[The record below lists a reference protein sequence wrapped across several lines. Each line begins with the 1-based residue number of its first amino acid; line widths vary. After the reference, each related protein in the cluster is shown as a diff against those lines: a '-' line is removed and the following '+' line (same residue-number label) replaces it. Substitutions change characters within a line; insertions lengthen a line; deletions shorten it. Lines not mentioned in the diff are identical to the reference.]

1 MVDTLYTYFGDY
13 LLGLFVE
20 WSLDTDSD
28 GYNLVKLT
36 MTQNLRS
43 KLHIYGYGSNTSGES
58 LTATYVDGGTIPSD
72 FDADTDT
79 NQYESRNNK
88 FIGYIGTGT
97 TNTALDALPLDV
109 YPDDADATTQTEI
122 YHFYLA
128 WQNPDATGAV
138 TYDGMEVKAYANVT
152 PP

>member
-1 MVDTLYTYFGDY
+1 VDTLYTYFGDY

-20 WSLDTDSD
+20 WSLGTDDD
-28 GYNLVKLT
+28 GSNKVNLT

-43 KLHIYGYGSNTSGES
+43 KLHIYGYGSITSAES
-58 LTATYVDGGTIPSD
+58 LTATYVDGATITSD

-79 NQYESRNNK
+79 NQYETRNNK
-88 FIGYIGTGT
+88 FIGYIGTDT
-97 TNTALDALPLDV
+97 TNTALDTRPTAIYPTDDV
-109 YPDDADATTQTEI
+109 AGQTEI

-138 TYDGMEVKAYANVT
+138 TYDGMEVKAYAHVT

>member
-20 WSLDTDSD
+20 WSLDTDDD
-28 GYNLVKLT
+28 GFNLVKLT

-43 KLHIYGYGSNTSGES
+43 KLHIYGYGSNTSAEVP
-58 LTATYVDGGTIPSD
+58 TATYVDGGTIPND
-72 FDADTDT
+72 FEADTDT
-79 NQYESRNNK
+79 NQYETRNNK

-97 TNTALDALPLDV
+97 TNTSLSALPTNIYPTDDV
-109 YPDDADATTQTEI
+109 AGQTEI

-128 WQNPDATGAV
+128 W
-138 TYDGMEVKAYANVT
+138 
-152 PP
+152 

>member
-20 WSLDTDSD
+20 WSLDTDDD
-28 GYNLVKLT
+28 GFNLVKLT

-43 KLHIYGYGSNTSGES
+43 KLHIYGYGSNTSAEVP
-58 LTATYVDGGTIPSD
+58 TATYVDGGTIPND
-72 FDADTDT
+72 FEADTDT
-79 NQYESRNNK
+79 NQYETRNNK

-97 TNTALDALPLDV
+97 TNTDLAVLPTNIF
-109 YPDDADATTQTEI
+109 PADADATGQTEV

-138 TYDGMEVKAYANVT
+138 TYDGMEVKAYAHVT